1 MHRILSRNALP
12 LWSLVLAVIAMAGG
26 GARTP
31 AQQPSTRPSAL
42 IVPTN
47 GTLKLQMSNKQKIK
61 TVTNPKE
68 NVISLRTL
76 QGDPTTILVTGQ
88 QDGVTHI
95 ELEDADGKK
104 ETYEVIVQADVEY
117 LREQLRRA
125 LPAANITVI
134 PISTNPPPGTVLLT
148 GTVTHDSDVAVVR
161 GLAMSVGFKFIDSIR
176 VGGVQQVQLDV
187 VIAKVNRS
195 DLRNLTFNF
204 LGSSK
209 YASGGNTTGGAA
221 SVGGSSSGGGGSTTS
236 GFPLGGAGN
245 SLGSLATNGSGTN
258 LLLGFVHNAWGFQ
271 NFLEALR
278 QNNLAKLLA
287 EPRLVTLS
295 GRPANFLVGGQQ
307 AIPMTGSFGGAG
319 VTFASFGTTL
329 NFLPI
334 VLGNGKIYLEVSPS
348 VSSLDQANGIA
359 ASANLPAVAGRDVN
373 YITTS
378 VELESGQTL
387 VLGGLIQHEVQAT
400 VSKVP
405 CLGDLKYFGTLFRS
419 VQYQDTEQE
428 VLVIVTPWL
437 VDPDSC
443 NQRPKM
449 LPGEET
455 RRPDNFEL
463 FLEGIIEAP
472 RGPRQVYQNHHYV
485 PAWMNSPSANVFPC
499 AGKRDGSCGINGC
512 GVNGC
517 GVNGCGA
524 NGCGVNGGGPA
535 AAAMPPSPPLETAP
549 PPSPPPTLETPLQPV
564 PGEAGVVPP
573 SAANDP
579 PAANSQPGE
588 LR

>member
-1 MHRILSRNALP
+1 MHRILNRTALP
-12 LWSLVLAVIAMAGG
+12 WRSLVLAMIVTAGG

-31 AQQPSTRPSAL
+31 AQQPSTQPSAL

-47 GTLKLQMSNKQKIK
+47 GTIKLQMSKKQKIK

-68 NVISLRTL
+68 NVVSLRTM

-95 ELEDADGKK
+95 EMEDTDGNK
-104 ETYEVIVQADVEY
+104 ETHEVIVQADVEY

-125 LPAANITVI
+125 LPAANVTVI

-148 GTVTHDSDVAVVR
+148 GTVTHDADVAVLR

-187 VIAKVNRS
+187 IIAKVNRT

-204 LGSSK
+204 LGVK
-209 YASGGNTTGGAA
+209 GNTTFG
-221 SVGGSSSGGGGSTTS
+221 STVGGSAGSFTLGGVSGGGSQGGAT
-236 GFPLGGAGN
+236 GGAG
-245 SLGSLATNGSGTN
+245 GGSGGISASPGAATN
-258 LLLGFVHNAWGFQ
+258 LLMGFLHNSWGLS

-278 QNNLAKLLA
+278 QNGLAKMLA

-295 GRPANFLVGGQQ
+295 GRPARFLVGGEQ
-307 AIPMTGSFGGAG
+307 AVPQTGQFGGTG
-319 VTFASFGTTL
+319 VSFQPFGTML

-348 VSSLDQANGIA
+348 VSSLDAANGI
-359 ASANLPAVAGRDVN
+359 STGGTNFPTVPGRDIN

-378 VELESGQTL
+378 VEMESGQTL
-387 VLGGLIQHEVQAT
+387 VLGGLIQREIQAQ

-419 VQYQDTEQE
+419 VNYLDTEQE
-428 VLVIVTPWL
+428 VVVIVTPWL
-437 VDPDSC
+437 VDAESC

-455 RRPDNFEL
+455 RRPDSFEL

-499 AGKRDGSCGINGC
+499 AGRRDGCG
-512 GVNGC
+512 

-524 NGCGVNGGGPA
+524 NGCGANGCGGPA
-535 AAAMPPSPPLETAP
+535 AAGMPASPPGETIPSPTP
-549 PPSPPPTLETPLQPV
+549 PPPTLEAPLQPV
-564 PGEAGVVPP
+564 PGEATGV
-573 SAANDP
+573 P
-579 PAANSQPGE
+579 PAAVSDPAAANAQRGE